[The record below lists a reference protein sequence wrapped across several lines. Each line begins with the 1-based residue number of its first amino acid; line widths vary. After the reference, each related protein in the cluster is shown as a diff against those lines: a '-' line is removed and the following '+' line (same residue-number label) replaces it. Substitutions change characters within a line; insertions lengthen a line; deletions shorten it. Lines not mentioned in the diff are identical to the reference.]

1 MSRIEGYIPWAESF
15 VKARRVVA
23 VRMDLE
29 RGEYEALCENGSSY
43 FIERLEQAEALR
55 VVLATR
61 KEPANLLTG
70 SKKSLR

>member
-1 MSRIEGYIPWAESF
+1 MPWAESF
-15 VKARRVVA
+15 IQARRVVA

-55 VVLATR
+55 VVLASTM
-61 KEPANLLTG
+61 KPANLLTE
-70 SKKSLR
+70 SNKSAR